1 MKITFYLFIYFFEMR
16 KTTTKKE
23 KDFSDCVVR
32 HERGTKKLDG
42 GGDRFTSRTNRF
54 GQIKTETDR

>member
-42 GGDRFTSRTNRF
+42 GG
-54 GQIKTETDR
+54 E

>member
-42 GGDRFTSRTNRF
+42 GGIDLRAERIDSDR
-54 GQIKTETDR
+54 